1 MTVPSISL
9 KGRNAIVTGGGD
21 IGGAI
26 ARGLAS
32 CGAKVEVWDSSR
44 NVRDSF
50 HSDGIETRD
59 VDITSMSKVN
69 ESMNLSWE
77 SHSQIDILV
86 NSAAVAIFG
95 PVATMSSDDW
105 TRTMDVNLT
114 GVFLTCQA
122 FVKCCLRTG
131 IAGNIVNISS
141 IGGLRGE
148 ADFSNYCASK
158 FGVIG
163 FGQSLAREVGEFG
176 IRVNTV
182 CPGAVESR
190 MNTETM
196 ARDTKRTGESIED
209 VEKRILAKTALRRL
223 VKPKDVADAVIFLSS
238 DLASC
243 VTAETLSVT
252 GGVF

>member
-1 MTVPSISL
+1 MSGSSISL

-32 CGAKVEVWDSSR
+32 CGAKVEIWDSSR
-44 NVRDSF
+44 NVRESF
-50 HSDGIETRD
+50 RSDGIQTRD
-59 VDITSMSKVN
+59 VDITNMSKVN
-69 ESMNLSWE
+69 DSMELSWQ

-105 TRTMDVNLT
+105 TRTIDVNLT
-114 GVFLTCQA
+114 GLFFVCQA
-122 FVKCCLRTG
+122 FLKCCLRIG
-131 IAGNIVNISS
+131 LGGSIVNISS

-148 ADFSNYCASK
+148 PDFSNYCASK

-196 ARDTKRTGESIED
+196 LRDTRRTGESIAD
-209 VEKRILAKTALRRL
+209 VEKRILAKTALRRF
-223 VKPKDVADAVIFLSS
+223 VKPKDIADAVIFLSS

-243 VTAETLSVT
+243 ITAETLSVT